1 LYIIIDYKFF
11 TQEGS
16 IENFHIVKRGKEKG
30 KKEEARKEV
39 NMDLLGQLPP

>member
-1 LYIIIDYKFF
+1 LYIIIDYKFL

-16 IENFHIVKRGKEKG
+16 IEIFHLVKRGKDEG